1 MSLRLALDH
10 EPYEPLRIARDELV
24 VVPEED
30 PGSIP
35 AFVDR
40 FWDIPNPIPI
50 ECANHLRRLVVAII
64 QKMEFASANGWP
76 PSKPMYF
83 HACRL
88 NDMTEKERARWE
100 EALHLIYQELHARGW
115 TQAIVDEVEWQNVED
130 EGTERYERSLV
141 INLFM

>member
-1 MSLRLALDH
+1 MTLAH

-24 VVPEED
+24 VVSETD

-40 FWDIPNPIPI
+40 FRDVSAPIPI
-50 ECANHLRRLVVAII
+50 ECVDHLRKLVTAII

-76 PSKPMYF
+76 SRRPMYF
-83 HACRL
+83 HVCRL
-88 NDMTEKERARWE
+88 NDLSAKECELWE
-100 EALHLIYQELHARGW
+100 DAAQLIYKELHACGW